1 MIKVVLY
8 LVGEKRTLLY
18 VETSHFYKENL
29 CLMFRQKEEGRELC
43 LCVGSTWGPSCLR
56 GDPDTP
62 TSPNAP
68 GPGKGSWRFEHT
80 QSHRYIQIR
89 GNTHNDT
96 HLPFQAHRVSYRAY
110 NAQAFQP
117 LNTLHQPQSHSTV
130 TRPHTHMLHEVSFHS
145 PETHKYRVSSSER
158 PRPGDWKASL
168 RGSSS

>member
-1 MIKVVLY
+1 MRAGPAWRVAPPEDGAQHHGHY
-8 LVGEKRTLLY
+8 L
-18 VETSHFYKENL
+18 SS
-29 CLMFRQKEEGRELC
+29 RELC